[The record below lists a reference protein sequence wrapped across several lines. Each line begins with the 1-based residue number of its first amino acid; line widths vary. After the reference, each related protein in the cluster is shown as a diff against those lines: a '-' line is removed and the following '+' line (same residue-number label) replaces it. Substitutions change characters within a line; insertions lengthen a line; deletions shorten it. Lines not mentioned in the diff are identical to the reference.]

1 MFHNLAVIGQTG
13 AWRLRATGKIVTEK
27 AQEPA
32 QGTGEQLADYIKAVA
47 VNRDRG
53 SFDHLFRLM
62 APRIKAYCLKR
73 GSNAAA
79 AEEMAQETMI
89 QVWRR
94 AAQFDPTKAS
104 ATTWIFSIARN
115 KRIDHFRKEQRPA
128 ITAEDLL
135 QGMPDPVGAD
145 EKMEISEVEEILTE
159 NMQDLSDEQADV
171 IHKAF
176 FEDKTHQVIARELDL
191 PLGTV
196 KSRIRLA
203 LQKLRISMAEYEG

>member
-13 AWRLRATGKIVTEK
+13 AWRLTAPGKIVTEK

-32 QGTGEQLADYIKAVA
+32 QDTAEQLAGYIKAVA

-159 NMQDLSDEQADV
+159 NMQDLSDEQAEV